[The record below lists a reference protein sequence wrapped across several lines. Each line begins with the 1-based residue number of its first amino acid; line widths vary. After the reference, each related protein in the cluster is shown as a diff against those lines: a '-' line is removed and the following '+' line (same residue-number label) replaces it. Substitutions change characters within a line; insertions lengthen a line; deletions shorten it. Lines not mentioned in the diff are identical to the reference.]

1 MLQWSEL
8 ELTVKLPF
16 KDKNSRF
23 SFEKTSWKL
32 QISTGGIRIKN
43 NIDFTKLEKI
53 FKKVSGKA
61 K

>member
-1 MLQWSEL
+1 MLQWREL
-8 ELTVKLPF
+8 ALTVKLNF

-23 SFEKTSWKL
+23 PFKKTSWTL

-53 FKKVSGKA
+53 FI
-61 K
+61 

>member
-1 MLQWSEL
+1 MLQWREL
-8 ELTVKLPF
+8 ALTVKLTF

-23 SFEKTSWKL
+23 SFENTSWKL

-53 FKKVSGKA
+53 FI
-61 K
+61 